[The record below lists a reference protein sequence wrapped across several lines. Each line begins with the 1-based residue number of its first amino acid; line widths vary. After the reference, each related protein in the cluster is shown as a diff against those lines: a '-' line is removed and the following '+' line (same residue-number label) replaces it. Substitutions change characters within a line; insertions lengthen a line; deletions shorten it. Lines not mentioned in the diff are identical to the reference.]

1 VAEGVTIAK
10 VTFDSLKDFKFMAAY
25 EAYSKSFDS
34 VEAEEDR
41 IKLNELIS
49 KLSIGEISYGHFY
62 RENSEYQ
69 QDSDGRGYRRARIQT
84 SRKRDY
90 RRDQMAKERNKRHK
104 K

>member
-1 VAEGVTIAK
+1 VTEEETITK
-10 VTFDSLKDFKFMAAY
+10 VTFDSVNDFKFMAAY

-49 KLSIGEISYGHFY
+49 KLSSGEISYGHFY

-69 QDSDGRGYRRARIQT
+69 QGDDGRGFRRAKILT
-84 SRKRDY
+84 SRKREY
-90 RRDQMAKERNKRHK
+90 RRDQMVKERNKRHK